1 MSELVISRPHITQPH
16 GSKLRSQGRSSESAA
31 SPTHAAIH
39 PPVKLRP
46 VRFAVV
52 LSVIAFVLAGPA
64 CGASTPESRG
74 SSKPLHRFDANRAWR
89 LAALQVAVGQ
99 RPAGSARLRALAL
112 RLRPLLPG
120 GHFEPIP
127 GEPRLRN
134 VVGTLK
140 GRRPGIVIGAH
151 YDTLA
156 SPRGF
161 VGANNGAAGAAVVIE
176 ASRALRHL
184 RRRRGAREIRFVL
197 FDGEEPAA
205 GLPED
210 SGDFY
215 HEGLRG
221 SRGYVKQHPK
231 RTKAM
236 VLLDYVGNKGLRLP
250 REGSSTTSLWTELRS
265 AAQKAGALNF
275 FPDETGDTIT
285 DDHSPFLNSG
295 VDAVD
300 LIDWSYPGHDVSDRM
315 NKLSRR
321 SLNAVGETVVEL
333 AAELRRR

>member
-1 MSELVISRPHITQPH
+1 
-16 GSKLRSQGRSSESAA
+16 
-31 SPTHAAIH
+31 
-39 PPVKLRP
+39 
-46 VRFAVV
+46 
-52 LSVIAFVLAGPA
+52 
-64 CGASTPESRG
+64 
-74 SSKPLHRFDANRAWR
+74 
-89 LAALQVAVGQ
+89 
-99 RPAGSARLRALAL
+99 
-112 RLRPLLPG
+112 
-120 GHFEPIP
+120 
-127 GEPRLRN
+127 
-134 VVGTLK
+134 
-140 GRRPGIVIGAH
+140 VIGAH

-161 VGANNGAAGAAVVIE
+161 VGANNGAAGTAVVIE

-184 RRRRGAREIRFVL
+184 RRPRGAREIRFVL

-215 HEGLRG
+215 HQGLRG
-221 SRGYVKQHPK
+221 SRGYVRQHRR

-250 REGSSTTSLWTELRS
+250 REGSSTPSLWTELRA
-265 AAQKAGALNF
+265 AAQRAGALNF
-275 FPDETGDTIT
+275 FPDQTGDTIT
-285 DDHSPFLNSG
+285 DDHSPFLNAG